1 MCETKKGENIGRPS
15 KWGWLR
21 AGTCSAETQQTRSE
35 WRASSSQ
42 MKADR
47 WLFPGPGISHE
58 VSMFIMMILIILLT
72 CPFFFFFFG
81 IWCGTPAFQA
91 GVNHS
96 SRQSCVSTL
105 QLFFLTGLMLNHA
118 WVILILSENCSL
130 VEETLFYTFLLCCKC
145 VKMVFRCSLGTSV
158 SVGKFPQQ
166 VWVWKN
172 ENESLSSHC

>member
-1 MCETKKGENIGRPS
+1 MAFSRAWNLS
-15 KWGWLR
+15 WGFHVYYDDIDH
-21 AGTCSAETQQTRSE
+21 SA
-35 WRASSSQ
+35 
-42 MKADR
+42 DV
-47 WLFPGPGISHE
+47 P
-58 VSMFIMMILIILLT
+58 V
-72 CPFFFFFFG
+72 FFFFFFG

-166 VWVWKN
+166 VWVWVCGAAQWPQAEDAGRKRWIKTEVIKGFWK
-172 ENESLSSHC
+172 ENVQYVDWM